1 MKHKSLA
8 LLLGAAIASPLAAET
23 FNEAALLEAARA
35 EAPLLVID
43 STGKIRKQA
52 KAFGEKYGLDIN
64 GTKSKAPAT
73 IRMIVGEAQ
82 AGNVKADVITVSDT
96 PAATAQLLKPGYA
109 VSYLPSDMVDFIPEG
124 SRDPLVVSNSPVVW
138 SYNTALN
145 DSCPVS
151 NIWDLTEAAWTG
163 RIAMPDPLA
172 KPAYTDW
179 FNQMAMHHE
188 DKISAA
194 YEAKFGKAFEGNSA
208 TEAWVTALAANQP
221 LLTSSDSDVA
231 AAVGSP
237 DATENFVGIM
247 STAKYRSN
255 EDGMKLGICAGM
267 EPMVGLLT
275 PKFMMITAGND
286 SPNAAKLFV
295 HYMLTEEGWSFQA
308 IDGKMATNTSH
319 GVPEGEPSGVM
330 NYIDQL
336 WVYNTDTSADDWA
349 TRQDWQDIWSLARA
363 GQ

>member
-1 MKHKSLA
+1 MKRIILAA
-8 LLLGAAIASPLAAET
+8 LLSTTALHAEE
-23 FNEAALLEAARA
+23 FNEATLLEAART

-43 STGKIRKQA
+43 STGKVRAQA
-52 KAFGEKYGLDIN
+52 RAFGERYGLEIN

-73 IRMIVGEAQ
+73 IRMVVGEAQ
-82 AGNVKADVITVSDT
+82 AGNVQADVITVSDT
-96 PAATAQLLKPGYA
+96 PAATAQLLEPGYA
-109 VSYLPSDMVDFIPEG
+109 VSYVPSDMMGVIPEG

-151 NIWDLTEAAWTG
+151 NIWDLTDETWTG
-163 RIAMPDPLA
+163 RVSMPDPLA

-179 FNQMAMHHE
+179 FNQMAMHHD
-188 DKISAA
+188 DKIAAA
-194 YEAKFGKAFEGNSA
+194 YEAKFGESFEGDSA

-231 AAVGSP
+231 KAVGSP

-247 STAKYRSN
+247 STAKFRDN
-255 EDGMKLGICAGM
+255 EEGMTLGICAGM
-267 EPMVGLLT
+267 EPMIGLLT
-275 PKFMMITAGND
+275 PKFLMITADTD
-286 SPNAAKLFV
+286 SPNAAKLYV
-295 HYMLTEEGWSFQA
+295 HYLLTEEGWAPQA
-308 IDGKMATNTSH
+308 LDGKMATNTSH

-330 NYIDQL
+330 NYLDQL
-336 WVYNTDTSADDWA
+336 WVYNTDTSSDDWA